1 MYKALLVAI
10 TLFCSVASAS
20 IISHAQ
26 ELTPD
31 PKPES
36 TNKMMPIM
44 LECDSEPKKL
54 FDLVTNSQYAEQ
66 PFAAGKV
73 IIRSAVTG
81 GFANVQAY
89 MLVNSVSRSF
99 SIIGVF
105 EDGSACL
112 LLNGNSFAPYI
123 PQKSL

>member
-1 MYKALLVAI
+1 MYKAVIVAVTLL
-10 TLFCSVASAS
+10 CSLASAS
-20 IISHAQ
+20 IIGHAQ
-26 ELTPD
+26 EITPD
-31 PKPES
+31 PQPER
-36 TNKMMPIM
+36 TNKLMPIM

-54 FDLVTNSQYAEQ
+54 FDLVTNEQYGED

-73 IIRSAVTG
+73 IVRSAVTG

-89 MLVNSVSRSF
+89 MLVNSESRSF

-123 PQKSL
+123 PQKTL